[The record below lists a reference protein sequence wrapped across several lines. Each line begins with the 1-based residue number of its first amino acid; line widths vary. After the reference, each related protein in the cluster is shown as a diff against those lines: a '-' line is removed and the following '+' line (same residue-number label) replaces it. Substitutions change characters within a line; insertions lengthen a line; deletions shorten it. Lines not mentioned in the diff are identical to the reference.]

1 MGNSNTKESRAGDQ
15 VDRSAESRRND
26 SGRSRSRI
34 SRGDLGGL
42 LSLQPSRDHGR
53 ERHDAPFEHRETK
66 QEREAR
72 KLEKE
77 RLARAKERERSI
89 REEHVD
95 GGYLVTMGVY
105 TGTEDFSK
113 PIVRQLQIE
122 RKLAPFWRGL
132 NDWSENWAE
141 HQLVAAARGLPIP
154 PADALP
160 DPDLLPRPNPQTG
173 TSSSQH
179 LRILTV
185 PMGPRTLSTASDR
198 GGSVPPGSGTPSPTT
213 AAPPKTSSIKPRAK
227 ALAAALNV
235 GSRDA
240 SSSDLTP
247 KEVFLSHDPCV
258 NGQPIEVY
266 LYKEAAEC
274 PICFLSYPP
283 YLNRTRCC
291 GQPICSEC
299 FVQIKRSDP
308 HLPEHHPN
316 GEARD
321 PSQGLNPED
330 PPEMLISEPSA
341 CPYCQQPECG
351 VTYDPPPFRR
361 GLVFSTVTSNQD
373 SATAMSS
380 QSSLNSTLSPPAP
393 QQQSGRRRT
402 HSLSATAPNVI
413 TTDRVRPDWATKL
426 ASARA
431 HQARRAAAATAL
443 HTAAFLVGAQESRSI
458 LRPPRFGRRN
468 TGTSS
473 PGHDQLGQN
482 NNNSSSSNAGHTD
495 PDLDGRGHAIPAA
508 DGARRSRMEELE
520 EMMFMEAVRLSLA
533 AEEERKRKE
542 EKVLRKEAKK
552 RQQEEKKAQKKAG
565 KDPYG
570 GYLSGGSGSSLSL
583 GLGRRRGN
591 SGASTLRAEATIQG
605 AFQTARATDALS
617 STEPNS
623 KDELA
628 AGGAAGGAVS
638 GKGKGVD
645 RGPQDTSN
653 GEGSTTTD
661 SLPLPVNV
669 NDCRGNSHL
678 RQMSNTS
685 SLMSSMADTPPGSY
699 SGPNFS
705 RADGSGSRPDVECDT
720 SSEPLFNFRSLAE
733 LVGVNLDDGSSQQQ
747 PQQQTA
753 EATREDGVS
762 GGHVR
767 ETSASR
773 SLPHVNEDEKEGVE
787 AEHVESSETALPTK
801 TLTERK
807 RPARLLTNESTLIGT
822 DDDDDNGVSPPK
834 LTVTPGTPMLIED
847 VAPRETKQ
855 LEQSRI
861 MDHPANLTH

>member
-15 VDRSAESRRND
+15 VDRSAESRRHD
-26 SGRSRSRI
+26 GGRSRNRI

-77 RLARAKERERSI
+77 RIVRAKERERSI

-113 PIVRQLQIE
+113 PVVRQLQIE

-154 PADALP
+154 PADAPP
-160 DPDLLPRPNPQTG
+160 DPDLLPRSIARTG

-179 LRILTV
+179 LQNLTV
-185 PMGPRTLSTASDR
+185 SLGPRTLSAASDR
-198 GGSVPPGSGTPSPTT
+198 SGSVPGSGIPSPTT

-235 GSRDA
+235 GSRNA
-240 SSSDLTP
+240 SLTDLTP
-247 KEVFLSHDPCV
+247 KEIILSHDPCV

-266 LYKEAAEC
+266 LYKETAEC

-291 GQPICSEC
+291 DQLICSEC

-308 HLPEHHPN
+308 HLPEHHPD

-321 PSQGLNPED
+321 PSEGLSPED

-341 CPYCQQPECG
+341 CPYCQQAECG

-361 GLVFSTVTSNQD
+361 GLVFSTVTPNPAST
-373 SATAMSS
+373 TAMSS
-380 QSSLNSTLSPPAP
+380 QSSLNSTLSPPVT
-393 QQQSGRRRT
+393 QQSGRRRT

-458 LRPPRFGRRN
+458 LRPGRFGRRG
-468 TGTSS
+468 TGTST
-473 PGHDQLGQN
+473 PGNEQLGH
-482 NNNSSSSNAGHTD
+482 NNSSSIADRTD
-495 PDLDGRGHAIPAA
+495 PDHDERGHTIRAG
-508 DGARRSRMEELE
+508 DGARRSRTEELE

-552 RQQEEKKAQKKAG
+552 RQLAEKKAQKKAS

-570 GYLSGGSGSSLSL
+570 GDVSGASGSSLSL

-591 SGASTLRAEATIQG
+591 SGASTLRAEATVQG
-605 AFQTARATDALS
+605 AFQTAHTDTAS
-617 STEPNS
+617 KTEP
-623 KDELA
+623 KRKEELDA
-628 AGGAAGGAVS
+628 AAAAAAAS
-638 GKGKGVD
+638 AAATGKGKGVD
-645 RGPQDTSN
+645 RGPQLMSNEETSTATSPSPISV
-653 GEGSTTTD
+653 GE
-661 SLPLPVNV
+661 
-669 NDCRGNSHL
+669 CRGNSHL

-685 SLMSSMADTPPGSY
+685 SIMSSLADTPPGSY
-699 SGPNFS
+699 SGPKFV
-705 RADGSGSRPDVECDT
+705 RADSSGSRPDAECDT
-720 SSEPLFNFRSLAE
+720 GTEPLFNFRSLAE
-733 LVGVNLDDGSSQQQ
+733 LVGVNIDDGSQHKRSGA
-747 PQQQTA
+747 TGDEGFNDS
-753 EATREDGVS
+753 EAKES
-762 GGHVR
+762 I
-767 ETSASR
+767 ASR
-773 SLPHVNEDEKEGVE
+773 SLSQDEENEKEGVKT
-787 AEHVESSETALPTK
+787 EHVESSETAQPTE
-801 TLTERK
+801 TTIEQK
-807 RPARLLTNESTLIGT
+807 RPARLLTNQSTLVEMENNDGM
-822 DDDDDNGVSPPK
+822 SPPK
-834 LTVTPGTPMLIED
+834 VTITPGTPMPVED
-847 VAPRETKQ
+847 VTSSETKQ
-855 LEQSRI
+855 LGQSTI
-861 MDHPANLTH
+861 MEHPANLSH

>member
-1 MGNSNTKESRAGDQ
+1 MGNSNTKESRSGDQ
-15 VDRSAESRRND
+15 ADRPGDSRRND
-26 SGRSRSRI
+26 SGRSRNRLSRA
-34 SRGDLGGL
+34 DLGGF

-105 TGTEDFSK
+105 TGTEDFCK
-113 PIVRQLQIE
+113 PVVRQLQIE

-132 NDWSENWAE
+132 NDWSENWTE

-154 PADALP
+154 PADAPP
-160 DPDLLPRPNPQTG
+160 DPELLPRPVPRNSN
-173 TSSSQH
+173 TSSQPSQ
-179 LRILTV
+179 ILTV
-185 PMGPRTLSTASDR
+185 PMGPRTLSAASDR
-198 GGSVPPGSGTPSPTT
+198 SGSAPGSSLPSPTT
-213 AAPPKTSSIKPRAK
+213 AAPSKTSSIKPRAK
-227 ALAAALNV
+227 ALAATLNV
-235 GSRDA
+235 GSRNA
-240 SSSDLTP
+240 SSTDLTP
-247 KEVFLSHDPCV
+247 KEILLSHEPFV

-291 GQPICSEC
+291 DQPICSEC

-321 PSQGLNPED
+321 PSEGLNPED

-341 CPYCQQPECG
+341 CPYCQQAECG

-361 GLVFSTVTSNQD
+361 GLVFSTGISNPA

-380 QSSLNSTLSPPAP
+380 QSSLNSTLSPPLPP
-393 QQQSGRRRT
+393 QTGRRRT

-426 ASARA
+426 AAARA

-458 LRPPRFGRRN
+458 LRPGRFGRRS
-468 TGTSS
+468 TGTNT
-473 PGHDQLGQN
+473 PGIEQSGH
-482 NNNSSSSNAGHTD
+482 NNSMSAGQIDPDVDERGHTTRA
-495 PDLDGRGHAIPAA
+495 PDGG
-508 DGARRSRMEELE
+508 RRSRMEELE
-520 EMMFMEAVRLSLA
+520 DMMFMEAVRLSLA

-552 RQQEEKKAQKKAG
+552 RQQAEKKALKKAS

-570 GYLSGGSGSSLSL
+570 GNLSGASGSSLSL

-591 SGASTLRAEATIQG
+591 SGASTLRAEATVQG
-605 AFQTARATDALS
+605 AFQTARTDASS

-623 KDELA
+623 KDESA
-628 AGGAAGGAVS
+628 AA

-645 RGPQDTSN
+645 RGRQDTSN
-653 GEGSTTTD
+653 GGSSALPG
-661 SLPLPVNV
+661 SLPIPGGDSRDNP
-669 NDCRGNSHL
+669 HL

-685 SLMSSMADTPPGSY
+685 SLMSSLADTPPGSC
-699 SGPNFS
+699 SSPAFT
-705 RADGSGSRPDVECDT
+705 RADDAGSRTDAEYDT
-720 SSEPLFNFRSLAE
+720 GSEPLFNFRSLAE
-733 LVGVNLDDGSSQQQ
+733 LVGVNLDDGSTRQG
-747 PQQQTA
+747 A
-753 EATREDGVS
+753 EATREDDISGDN
-762 GGHVR
+762 GGHGGSAR
-767 ETSASR
+767 ETVAGRPLSQ
-773 SLPHVNEDEKEGVE
+773 VKEDEKEGVE
-787 AEHVESSETALPTK
+787 TEHVESSETTQHSE
-801 TLTERK
+801 TTTERK
-807 RPARLLTNESTLIGT
+807 RPARLVSNEPTLLGI
-822 DDDDDNGVSPPK
+822 DDNGSFAPPQV
-834 LTVTPGTPMLIED
+834 TITPGTPMPIDD
-847 VAPRETKQ
+847 VAPGETKQ
-855 LEQSRI
+855 LGHSSITE
-861 MDHPANLTH
+861 HPANLSH